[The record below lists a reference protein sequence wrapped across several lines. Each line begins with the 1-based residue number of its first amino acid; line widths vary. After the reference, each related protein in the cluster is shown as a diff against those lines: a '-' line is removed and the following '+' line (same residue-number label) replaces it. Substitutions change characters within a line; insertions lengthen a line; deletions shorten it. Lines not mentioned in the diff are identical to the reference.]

1 MAIVDLENIKG
12 KFEAGDSPG
21 RQDYIDMIDTLA
33 ALPALTDSTS
43 STSTTTAATAN
54 AVKTAYDSS
63 LVKGVSLPYQ
73 SGFYYRTLLN
83 TIGIVTPAHE
93 TTFYT
98 PIFINGSTT
107 FDRIAIRATSG
118 FSGSATVRLGIYEDT
133 AGIPSTLILDA
144 GTVNPT
150 TANAT
155 FQIIINQTLETGFY
169 WLAFCQQETA
179 PAGSGYSGNAAST
192 INGNLLIFS
201 GGTVA
206 PTSNLISGYSQSS
219 VTGNFANAGTL
230 VAATSSPYTWIRKS

>member
-1 MAIVDLENIKG
+1 MTVEDNPYRAVTQSELE
-12 KFEAGDSPG
+12 
-21 RQDYIDMIDTLA
+21 IDTAPAGLNSIKELA
-33 ALPALTDSTS
+33 D
-43 STSTTTAATAN
+43 AA
-54 AVKTAYDSS
+54 

-118 FSGSATVRLGIYEDT
+118 FSGSATVRLGIYADT

-150 TANAT
+150 LANAT
-155 FQIIINQTLETGFY
+155 FQITINETLATGFY
-169 WLAFCQQETA
+169 WLAFCQQGTA
-179 PAGSGYSGNAAST
+179 PTGSAFSGNVSST
-192 INGNLLIFS
+192 ATPNLLIFS
-201 GGTVA
+201 GGTGA
-206 PTSNLISGYSQSS
+206 PTSAHITGYSQSS
-219 VTGNFANAGTL
+219 VTGAFANAGSLTAVVISL
-230 VAATSSPYTWIRKS
+230 YTWIRAA